1 MIESLQELGWRNLP
15 RVTTGIVPIAGG
27 LTTRPFFPA
36 EIMSMGKRQAAIFET
51 GPNWT

>member
-36 EIMSMGKRQAAIFET
+36 ELMSNGKTASRDF
-51 GPNWT
+51 